1 MNNKKPPESP
11 RAAFFMRT
19 GKATEDTKF
28 TESEDTKFTER
39 PFLGEPCD

>member
-1 MNNKKPPESP
+1 
-11 RAAFFMRT
+11 MRT